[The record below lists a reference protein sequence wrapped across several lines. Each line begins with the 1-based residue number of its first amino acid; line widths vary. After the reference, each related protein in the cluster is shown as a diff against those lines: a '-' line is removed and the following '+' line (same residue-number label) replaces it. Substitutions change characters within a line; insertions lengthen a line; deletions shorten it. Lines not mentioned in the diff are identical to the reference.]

1 MKHTTKF
8 LEMATR
14 YVAAV
19 ILLYSLAGKFY
30 GGESAVYVFSKL
42 GLDPY
47 GRYAVGALEAV
58 AVILLLIPAT
68 SWKGSLLGVFI
79 TFGAICMH
87 LNLLEISVAG
97 DGGVMFG
104 MAIIVMGCCLANL
117 GLHKQDF
124 LSWA

>member
-1 MKHTTKF
+1 MKNTTKF
-8 LEMATR
+8 LDMATR
-14 YVAAV
+14 LLAAG

-30 GGESAVYVFSKL
+30 GSESAVYIFSKL
-42 GLDPY
+42 GLEPY
-47 GRYAVGALEAV
+47 GRYAVGVLEAV
-58 AVILLLIPAT
+58 AVILLILPST
-68 SWKGSLLGVFI
+68 SWKGALLGVFI

-104 MAIIVMGCCLANL
+104 MAATVMLCCLANL